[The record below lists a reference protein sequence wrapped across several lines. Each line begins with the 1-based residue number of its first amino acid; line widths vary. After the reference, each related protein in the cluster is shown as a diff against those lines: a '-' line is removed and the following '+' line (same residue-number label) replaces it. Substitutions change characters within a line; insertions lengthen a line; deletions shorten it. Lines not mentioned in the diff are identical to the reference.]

1 MENHVSWEQTPCEL
15 NLGSLGPI
23 CGLQRIDDKVHRY
36 ARVPYALPPIGALRW
51 QNLRPLPFDYSYSY
65 PDETR
70 LDATIFGPVC
80 PQAYLSS
87 GARKTPGSNWTLV
100 NAPPPGQRRPV
111 VYRDCFAM
119 GDLLNELI

>member
-36 ARVPYALPPIGALRW
+36 VRVPYALPPIGA
-51 QNLRPLPFDYSYSY
+51 Y

-70 LDATIFGPVC
+70 LDATILGPVC

-87 GARKTPGSNWTLV
+87 GARKTPGFNWTLV

-111 VYRDCFAM
+111 VYLPWAIF
-119 GDLLNELI
+119 